1 MKKWHQTTIA
11 TFTAI
16 ACLFAGGTVGFS
28 RDSLPQLQLIAEAT
42 EKQVIN
48 VGTELTVSGTLS
60 YVNGKNRP
68 ILNLD
73 TPIEATVSGME
84 ETVTYVRLNE
94 ESLSYAEGTK
104 LNVTGTVAMTTF
116 SGNQQFTIFLEDNDL
131 TEIPSDSML
140 FGKKTYQLNGHT
152 LKVILW
158 GYTGSLFDE
167 VEYLSIYVDDQIS
180 NLDKIAV
187 GSVIAGTGDAQEARA
202 NVDRYFAISGT
213 NGITIT
219 NRSTNKDVSTKYVY
233 NTASNQF
240 TSEQTFT
247 VQIPNSYIIAV
258 CGRTN
263 QEITESNFK
272 NSMVASSTEITGCTN
287 GTASIIKNGYFV
299 GGFIVTGA
307 KSGTITITGTTG
319 TYSFSDDPS
328 INDSHGEC
336 GLVGKPDTF
345 TVTVTI
351 DEHGNIISS
360 ENRFTI
366 DIPYAYFTVIDSV
379 TGTVV
384 TKSGANKS
392 MVHATITSCSNGNV
406 KTLNEG
412 NEVNNNPDTFLQSI
426 TLSDTEPG
434 VVTIQGTCQSYSSL
448 TSEEMKAGYTTLPHC
463 GDAIENNFTVS
474 IIIDED
480 GNIVK
485 IGDVNGNQLVDVS
498 DAVEVLKYY
507 AKKAAGSN
515 PVFSETAAEND
526 AIFKLADINNDN
538 EITVHDAVLILTYYA
553 KAAIGMQPTWESL
566 VNV

>member
-263 QEITESNFK
+263 QKITESNFK

-319 TYSFSDDPS
+319 TYSFSDDPN
-328 INDSHGEC
+328 INSSHGEC

-345 TVTVTI
+345 TATVTI
-351 DEHGNIISS
+351 DEHGNIVSS
-360 ENRFTI
+360 EKRFTVT
-366 DIPYAYFTVIDSV
+366 IPYAYFTVIDSV
-379 TGTVV
+379 TGAVV

>member
-140 FGKKTYQLNGHT
+140 FGEKTYQLNGHT

-272 NSMVASSTEITGCTN
+272 DSMAVSATEITSCTN
-287 GTASIIKNGYFV
+287 GTASIVKNGSFV
-299 GGFIVTGA
+299 GGFTVTNA
-307 KSGTITITGTTG
+307 KPGTITITGTTG
-319 TYSFSDDPS
+319 TYSRSDDPS

-426 TLSDTEPG
+426 TLSDAEPG

>member
-272 NSMVASSTEITGCTN
+272 DSMAVSATEITSCTN
-287 GTASIIKNGYFV
+287 GTASIVKNGSFV
-299 GGFIVTGA
+299 GGFTVTNA
-307 KSGTITITGTTG
+307 KPGTITITGTTG
-319 TYSFSDDPS
+319 TYSRSDDPS

-426 TLSDTEPG
+426 TLSDAEPG

-515 PVFSETAAEND
+515 PVFSETASEND

>member
-1 MKKWHQTTIA
+1 MKKWHQTAIA

-28 RDSLPQLQLIAEAT
+28 RDSLPQLQLTAEAA
-42 EKQVIN
+42 EKQVID

-60 YVNGKNRP
+60 YVNGKDRP

-94 ESLSYAEGTK
+94 ESLSYAEGAK

-116 SGNQQFTIFLEDNDL
+116 SGNQQFTIFLEDNDI
-131 TEIPSDSML
+131 TEIPADSIL

-167 VEYLSIYVDDQIS
+167 VEYLSIYVDNQLS
-180 NLDKIAV
+180 NFDKITV
-187 GSVIAGTGDAQEARA
+187 GSVIAGTSDAQEARA

-213 NGITIT
+213 NKITIT
-219 NRSTNKDVSTKYVY
+219 DRSSSENVSTTYLY
-233 NTASNQF
+233 NAESNQF
-240 TSEQTFT
+240 ETEQTFT
-247 VQIPNSYIIAV
+247 VQVPTSSITAV

-272 NSMVASSTEITGCTN
+272 NSMVASSTKITGCTN

-299 GGFIVTGA
+299 GGFTVTGA

-319 TYSFSDDPS
+319 TYSFSDDPN
-328 INDSHGEC
+328 INSSHGEC

-345 TVTVTI
+345 TATVTI
-351 DEHGNIISS
+351 DEHGNIVSS
-360 ENRFTI
+360 EKRFTVT
-366 DIPYAYFTVIDSV
+366 IPYAYFTVIDSV
-379 TGTVV
+379 TGAVV

-392 MVHATITSCSNGNV
+392 MVHATVTSCSNGNV
-406 KTLNEG
+406 TTLNEG

-426 TLSDTEPG
+426 TLSDAEPG

-448 TSEEMKAGYTTLPHC
+448 TPEEMKAGYTTLPHC

-485 IGDVNGNQLVDVS
+485 IGDVNSNHLVDVS

-515 PVFSETAAEND
+515 PVFSETAAENN

-538 EITVHDAVLILTYYA
+538 EITVQDAVLILTYYA
-553 KAAIGMQPTWESL
+553 KAASGGQPNWEQLTST
-566 VNV
+566 

>member
-272 NSMVASSTEITGCTN
+272 DSMAVSATEITSCTN
-287 GTASIIKNGYFV
+287 GTASIVKNGSFV
-299 GGFIVTGA
+299 GGFTVTNA
-307 KSGTITITGTTG
+307 KPGTITITGTTG
-319 TYSFSDDPS
+319 TYSRSDDPS

-345 TVTVTI
+345 TATVTI
-351 DEHGNIISS
+351 DEHGNIVSS
-360 ENRFTI
+360 EKRFTVT
-366 DIPYAYFTVIDSV
+366 IPYAYFTVIDSV
-379 TGTVV
+379 TGAVV

-392 MVHATITSCSNGNV
+392 MVHATVTSCSNGNV
-406 KTLNEG
+406 TTLNEG

-426 TLSDTEPG
+426 TLSDAEPG

-448 TSEEMKAGYTTLPHC
+448 TPEEMKAGYTTLPHC

>member
-247 VQIPNSYIIAV
+247 VQILNSYIIAV

-272 NSMVASSTEITGCTN
+272 DSMAVSATEITSCTN
-287 GTASIIKNGYFV
+287 GTASIVKNGSFV
-299 GGFIVTGA
+299 GGFTVTNA
-307 KSGTITITGTTG
+307 KPGTITITGTTG
-319 TYSFSDDPS
+319 TYSRSDDPS

-345 TVTVTI
+345 TATVTI
-351 DEHGNIISS
+351 DEHGNIVSS
-360 ENRFTI
+360 EKRFTVT
-366 DIPYAYFTVIDSV
+366 IPYAYFTVIDSV
-379 TGTVV
+379 TGAVV

-392 MVHATITSCSNGNV
+392 MVHATVTSCSNGNV
-406 KTLNEG
+406 TTLNEG

-426 TLSDTEPG
+426 TLSDAEPG

-448 TSEEMKAGYTTLPHC
+448 TPEEMKAGYTTLPHC

>member
-1 MKKWHQTTIA
+1 MKKWHQTAIA

-28 RDSLPQLQLIAEAT
+28 RDSLPQLQLTAEAA
-42 EKQVIN
+42 EKQVID

-60 YVNGKNRP
+60 YVNGKDRP

-94 ESLSYAEGTK
+94 ESLSYAEEAK

-116 SGNQQFTIFLEDNDL
+116 SGNQQFTIFLEDNDI
-131 TEIPSDSML
+131 TEIPADSIL

-167 VEYLSIYVDDQIS
+167 VEYLSIYVDNQLS
-180 NLDKIAV
+180 NFDKITV
-187 GSVIAGTGDAQEARA
+187 GSVIAGTSDAQEARA

-213 NGITIT
+213 NKITIT
-219 NRSTNKDVSTKYVY
+219 NRSSESVSTTYLY
-233 NTASNQF
+233 NAESNQF
-240 TSEQTFT
+240 ETEQTFT
-247 VQIPNSYIIAV
+247 VQVPTSSITAI

-263 QEITESNFK
+263 QKITESNFK

-299 GGFIVTGA
+299 GGFTVTGA

-319 TYSFSDDPS
+319 TYSFSDDPN
-328 INDSHGEC
+328 INSSHGEC

-345 TVTVTI
+345 TATVTI
-351 DEHGNIISS
+351 DEHGNIVSS
-360 ENRFTI
+360 EKRFTVT
-366 DIPYAYFTVIDSV
+366 IPYAYFTVIDSV
-379 TGTVV
+379 TGAVV

-392 MVHATITSCSNGNV
+392 MVHATVTSCSNGNV
-406 KTLNEG
+406 TTLNEG

-426 TLSDTEPG
+426 TLSDAEPG

-448 TSEEMKAGYTTLPHC
+448 TPEEMKAGYTTLPHC

-485 IGDVNGNQLVDVS
+485 IGDVNSNHLVDVS

-507 AKKAAGSN
+507 AKKAAGLN
-515 PVFSETAAEND
+515 PVFNETAAENN

-553 KAAIGMQPTWESL
+553 KAASGGQPTWEQLTST
-566 VNV
+566 

>member
-263 QEITESNFK
+263 QKITESNFK
-272 NSMVASSTEITGCTN
+272 NSMAVSATEITSCTN
-287 GTASIIKNGYFV
+287 GTASIVKNGSFV
-299 GGFIVTGA
+299 GGFTVTNA
-307 KSGTITITGTTG
+307 KPGTITITGTTG
-319 TYSFSDDPS
+319 TYSRSDDPS

-392 MVHATITSCSNGNV
+392 MVHATVTSCSNGNV
-406 KTLNEG
+406 TTLNEG

-426 TLSDTEPG
+426 TLSDAEPG

-448 TSEEMKAGYTTLPHC
+448 TPEEMKAGYTTLPHC

>member
-1 MKKWHQTTIA
+1 MKKWYQKPIA
-11 TFTAI
+11 VVMVA
-16 ACLFAGGTVGFS
+16 ACLFAGGTIGVA
-28 RDSLPQLQLIAEAT
+28 RDSLPQLQLTAEAA
-42 EKQVIN
+42 EKQVID

-60 YVNGKNRP
+60 YVNGKDRP

-94 ESLSYAEGTK
+94 ESLSYAEGAK

-116 SGNQQFTIFLEDNDL
+116 SGNQQFTIFLEDNDM
-131 TEIPSDSML
+131 TEIPADSML
-140 FGKKTYQLNGHT
+140 FGKKTYQLSGHT

-167 VEYLSIYVDDQIS
+167 VEYLSIYVDNQLS
-180 NLDKIAV
+180 NFDKMTV
-187 GSVIAGTGDAQEARA
+187 GSVIAGTSDAQEARA

-213 NGITIT
+213 NKITIT
-219 NRSTNKDVSTKYVY
+219 DRSSSENVSTTYLY
-233 NTASNQF
+233 NVESNQF
-240 TSEQTFT
+240 ETEQTFT
-247 VQIPNSYIIAV
+247 VQVSTSSITAI

-263 QEITESNFK
+263 QKITESNFK

-287 GTASIIKNGYFV
+287 GTASIVKNGYFV

-319 TYSFSDDPS
+319 TYSFSDDPN
-328 INDSHGEC
+328 INSSHGEC
-336 GLVGKPDTF
+336 GVVGKPDTF
-345 TVTVTI
+345 TATVTI
-351 DEHGNIISS
+351 DEHGNIVSS
-360 ENRFTI
+360 EKRFTVT
-366 DIPYAYFTVIDSV
+366 IPYAYFTVIDSV
-379 TGTVV
+379 TGAVV

-392 MVHATITSCSNGNV
+392 MVHATVTSCSNGNV
-406 KTLNEG
+406 TTLNEG

-426 TLSDTEPG
+426 TLSDAEPG

-507 AKKAAGSN
+507 AKKAAGLN

-538 EITVHDAVLILTYYA
+538 EITVQDAVLILTYYA
-553 KAAIGMQPTWESL
+553 KTASGGQPTWEQLTSA
-566 VNV
+566 